1 MESVRQS
8 AQLYRILPADSTYDA
23 NSFNMNRR
31 PLGDREQGRFEPTD
45 PSSRQDPPSVT

>member
-8 AQLYRILPADSTYDA
+8 TQLYWILPADSTYDA

-31 PLGDREQGRFEPTD
+31 PLGDREQDRFEPTD
-45 PSSRQDPPSVT
+45 PSSRQDPPG